1 VTSPSDRPAPVPQLR
16 TSEDQATGVYAN
28 GIGVWSTQTEFV
40 LDFMASLPIE
50 MAVDQNG
57 NHFAVAPQ
65 QLVSRVKIPP
75 PLVFQVMRNLNTAMD
90 QYEAQYG
97 KIPDFLSGPPADPS

>member
-1 VTSPSDRPAPVPQLR
+1 MTTPGDRQAPVPQLR
-16 TSEDQATGVYAN
+16 TPEKQATGVYAN

-50 MAVDQNG
+50 MALDQNG
-57 NHFAVAPQ
+57 NHIAVAPQ

-97 KIPDFLSGPPADPS
+97 KIPDFLGGPAATDT

>member
-1 VTSPSDRPAPVPQLR
+1 VLVLRRRQPERRRGFRTPWVPFLPVAAIVCCL
-16 TSEDQATGVYAN
+16 
-28 GIGVWSTQTEFV
+28 V
-40 LDFMASLPIE
+40 LMASLPIE
-50 MAVDQNG
+50 MAIDQNG
-57 NHFAVAPQ
+57 NHIAIAPQ

-97 KIPDFLSGPPADPS
+97 KIPDFLSGPPPAGS